1 MEQIESREDEILVNK
16 FKKVKVL
23 LSKTVYDKHGTKI
36 MEDTL
41 EFADGTT
48 YEYTY
53 FKSGGTVAVAAFT
66 DDNKMI
72 LTKQYRYPLQ
82 KVVYDIPGGAIEVGE
97 TPSQAAVRELEEETG
112 YTTEKLEFIGK
123 FSRGPS
129 SQVVVDLF
137 FARVRR
143 KGSFNKNEIM
153 QVEMIDL
160 DSLLQ
165 RISGGECFDG
175 ALTIAALLVSW
186 KKLLD
191 R

>member
-1 MEQIESREDEILVNK
+1 VVNK
-16 FKKVKVL
+16 FRTVKVL
-23 LSKTVYDKHGTKI
+23 SSKTVYDKHGTKI

-41 EFADGTT
+41 GFADGTT
-48 YEYTY
+48 YEYVY

-72 LTKQYRYPLQ
+72 LTKQYRHPIQ
-82 KVVYDIPGGAIEVGE
+82 KIVYDIPGGAIEVGE
-97 TPSQAAVRELEEETG
+97 TPSQAALRELEEETG
-112 YTTEKLEFIGK
+112 YVTEKLEWIGK

-129 SQVVVDLF
+129 SQAIVDLF
-137 FARVRR
+137 FARVKR
-143 KGSFNKNEIM
+143 KGNFNKNEIV

-160 DSLLQ
+160 GSLLQ
-165 RISGGECFDG
+165 RISGGECFDA